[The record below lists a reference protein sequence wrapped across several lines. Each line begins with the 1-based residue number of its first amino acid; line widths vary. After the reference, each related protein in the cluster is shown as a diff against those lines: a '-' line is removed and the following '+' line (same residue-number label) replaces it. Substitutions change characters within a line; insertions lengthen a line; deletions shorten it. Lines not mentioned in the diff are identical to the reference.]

1 MYHKPDSSIR
11 DYGLKVL
18 ICVVLATA
26 AWAFQAT
33 FLPTPIELVVPS
45 ILLAGGI
52 FLGFFEQ
59 TRVPTRSGPWI
70 KCGVG
75 LMLVGFAIWTAAP
88 APPEAQLS
96 WQPYSEQVIIQARE
110 QKKPVLIYFHADWC
124 GPCHVLERTTLSRK
138 IVVDAARNF
147 VTLRADMTGRDSPA
161 VQAIGDKF
169 AVVGLPTIVFF
180 GSDGEERR
188 LLRLVGVE
196 SPDRFIIRLA
206 AVQ

>member
-1 MYHKPDSSIR
+1 MQSKPDSSVR
-11 DYGLKVL
+11 DYGLKIL
-18 ICVVLATA
+18 ICVVLAAA

-33 FLPTPIELVVPS
+33 FLPTPVELVVPS
-45 ILLAGGI
+45 ILLTGGI
-52 FLGFFEQ
+52 FLGFFDQ
-59 TRVPTRSGPWI
+59 SPLRTRSGPWI
-70 KCGVG
+70 KRGVG
-75 LMLVGFAIWTAAP
+75 LMLVGLAIWTGAP
-88 APPEAQLS
+88 APPEAQLP
-96 WQPYSEQVIIQARE
+96 WQPYSEQALIQARD

-138 IVVDAARNF
+138 TVVDAARNF
-147 VTLRADMTGRDSPA
+147 VTLRADMTDRESRA

-188 LLRLVGVE
+188 LLRVVGVE
-196 SPDRFIIRLA
+196 PPDRFVKRLA